1 MRKICFIGCGNMS
14 GAILR
19 GILKSGR
26 VLPEEVTA
34 YDIHPPAMESVAALG
49 VNIAKDELS
58 ACEPAG
64 MILLGVKPLHVAG
77 VIEKI
82 KPALNNKALI
92 SVAAGISLKKLRELA
107 GPGTRL
113 LRVMPNTPSLVL
125 EGATVFCAET
135 DLTKEELAA
144 AKAYFEA
151 AGIVEILPEAMIDAV
166 TGMSGGGPA
175 YVSLFIE
182 ALADGGVLQGIP
194 RQTAY
199 KLAAQTVLG
208 TAKLIMETGIHPGQA
223 KDMVC
228 SPGGTTIE
236 GVLALE
242 KGGMRNAV
250 MEAVVKSSQKSS
262 KLGL

>member
-1 MRKICFIGCGNMS
+1 MS
-14 GAILR
+14 GAILK
-19 GILKSGR
+19 GILKGGR
-26 VLPEEVTA
+26 ALPQEITA
-34 YDIHPPAMESVAALG
+34 FDISPQAMESVAALG
-49 VNIAKDELS
+49 VNLAKDEIS
-58 ACEPAG
+58 ACESAG
-64 MILLGVKPLHVAG
+64 MILLGVKPLYVAA

-82 KPALNNKALI
+82 KPALRDKALI
-92 SVAAGISLKKLRELA
+92 SVAAGISLQKLRELA
-107 GPGTRL
+107 GPDTRL

-135 DLTKEELAA
+135 DLTKEELTAA
-144 AKAYFEA
+144 RSYFEA
-151 AGIVEILPEAMIDAV
+151 AGIVETLPEAMIDAV

-182 ALADGGVLQGIP
+182 ALADAGVLQGIP

-199 KLAAQTVLG
+199 RLAAQTVLG
-208 TAKLIMETGIHPGQA
+208 SAKLILETGIHPGEA

-250 MEAVVKSSQKSS
+250 MEAVIKSSQKAA
-262 KLGL
+262 KLGSS